1 MSKSKSKWTRFA
13 ILILNV
19 LELALA
25 RFTQVFSEQRS
36 SKTGK
41 K

>member
-1 MSKSKSKWTRFA
+1 MIKSKSKWTRFA
-13 ILILNV
+13 ELVLNI

-25 RFTQVFSEQRS
+25 RLAQVFSEQRS

>member
-1 MSKSKSKWTRFA
+1 MSKSKFKWTSFA

-25 RFTQVFSEQRS
+25 RLAQVFFEQRS
-36 SKTGK
+36 SGMGYK
-41 K
+41 

>member
-13 ILILNV
+13 ILVLNI

-25 RFTQVFSEQRS
+25 RLVQVFFEQRS
-36 SKTGK
+36 SGTGK